1 MVFTKASSKYKL
13 LPVLPHLPKLLWRCC
28 LLCCCLLLLV
38 GCQSHTEPEGITL
51 QVQRVVSGQTLE
63 VLDTTKQPALIER
76 VRLIG
81 IDAPDLR
88 QAPWGAAA
96 KQSLEQMIG
105 ELNGQQLILQ
115 PVLLEPDV
123 QKKDNFGRWLAYV
136 WHNGV
141 LLNQRLI
148 EEGHVLAV
156 PRSPNNK
163 YDAEFA
169 YAQEYARIM
178 GYGIWNPEEPMR
190 LTPKEFRKNPY

>member
-1 MVFTKASSKYKL
+1 MSEVDKGRQDVYE
-13 LPVLPHLPKLLWRCC
+13 LPKLLWRCS

-38 GCQSHTEPEGITL
+38 SCQSNTEPEGNTFPV

-63 VLDTTKQPALIER
+63 VLDTSQQPALIER

-88 QAPWGAAA
+88 QEPWGAAA
-96 KQSLEQMIG
+96 KQSLEQMIAQV
-105 ELNGQQLILQ
+105 NGQQLILQ
-115 PVLLEPDV
+115 SVLLEPDV
-123 QKKDNFGRWLAYV
+123 KTKDNFGRWLAYV

-141 LLNQRLI
+141 LLNKQLI
-148 EEGHVLAV
+148 EEGYVLAV

-178 GYGIWNPEEPMR
+178 GYGIWNPKEPMR

>member
-1 MVFTKASSKYKL
+1 MFMIILVQISTFAKGL
-13 LPVLPHLPKLLWRCC
+13 LFWRCC
-28 LLCCCLLLLV
+28 LLCCCLLFLV
-38 GCQSHTEPEGITL
+38 GCQSPTELEGTFTV

-63 VLDTTKQPALIER
+63 VLDVSKQPPLIER

-88 QAPWGAAA
+88 QEPWGSAA

-105 ELNGQQLILQ
+105 KVNGQQLILQ
-115 PVLLEPDV
+115 SVMLEPDV

-136 WHNGV
+136 WQDDV
-141 LLNQRLI
+141 LVNKRLV
-148 EEGHVLAV
+148 EEGHALAV

-163 YDAEFA
+163 YDGEFA

-178 GYGIWNPEEPMR
+178 GYGIWNPDKPMR
-190 LTPKEFRKNPY
+190 VTPREFRKNPY